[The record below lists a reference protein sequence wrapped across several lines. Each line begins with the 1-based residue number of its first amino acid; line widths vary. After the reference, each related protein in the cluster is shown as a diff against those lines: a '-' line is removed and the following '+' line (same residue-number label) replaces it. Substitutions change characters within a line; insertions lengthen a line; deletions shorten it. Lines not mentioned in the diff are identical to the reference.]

1 MEKKKIVIIS
11 EHFETRHDEILC
23 YSLFGGE
30 IDKRG
35 FMDNT
40 SCFSRLFEGQNFVLK
55 MIFRNNHPDII
66 VIDEYAG
73 QNLSLATAGAINSFR
88 EAGYKGMIIVI
99 DCYGCADI
107 NWKDTGADFYG
118 TYSQVADFIR
128 EKHILNAA

>member
-1 MEKKKIVIIS
+1 MEKKEIVIIS
-11 EHFETRHDEILC
+11 EHFETRHDEIMC

-40 SCFSRLFEGQNFVLK
+40 RCFSRLFDGQNSVLE
-55 MIFRNNHPDII
+55 MIIRNNDPDII

-73 QNLSLATAGAINSFR
+73 QNLSLAAAGAINSFR
-88 EAGYKGMIIVI
+88 EAGYRGMIIVI

-107 NWKDTGADFYG
+107 NWKDAGADFSG
-118 TYSQVADFIR
+118 TYSQVACFI
-128 EKHILNAA
+128 KNLS